1 MDIDDICIDVK
12 KTIKKLMMTL
22 NFLKKIKTKFS

>member
-22 NFLKKIKTKFS
+22 NFLKQN